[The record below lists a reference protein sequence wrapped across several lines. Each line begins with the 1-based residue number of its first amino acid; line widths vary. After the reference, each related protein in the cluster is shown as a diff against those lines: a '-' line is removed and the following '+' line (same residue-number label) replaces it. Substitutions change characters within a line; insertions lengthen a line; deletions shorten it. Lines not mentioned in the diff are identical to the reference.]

1 MNIFNNKNQSYYN
14 NIKANKEDIMKVVC
28 CKNCGAKYQLDDND
42 DISSFECSSCAGD
55 LELLENYSNEQ
66 SQHSGILSSI
76 KYDNSQIVQCE
87 DCGLKYKIKSN
98 DNILDYECDSCGGSL
113 RYLDSEMNKELDQY
127 IDERKKELQEIR
139 RNQQDT
145 AEEQSTAN
153 DHSIRSITNKL
164 ETFFS
169 EDEMQKIAEEELEQ
183 ERSEIEEIPKTART
197 TIPEPVLSKFN
208 KEFAIP
214 KTNDYNIMKNY
225 LKDEFFKGIAVY
237 YENAPESKS
246 SGRFGSLKS
255 KFTIAEPGDGIVSTE
270 LLVDDSPDFE
280 IKHLTKDHYIIIAGF
295 VIFILSIV
303 EVILVNTGVGL
314 AALLISI
321 VIIAYGLYRT
331 RDTQETTIRTR
342 IIREHLLT
350 LPEEYYVFYNVKT
363 PTSPIGINHVVVGPT
378 GIYALLSQKYNPK
391 NRLNSENENI
401 ELIKSVENENERF
414 EVEHIG
420 NERRFRYTTKQA
432 KFSQDNAI
440 KQKAL
445 TLGEDL
451 INFLND
457 NNIKNCFVEPL
468 VGFINNDVVVINMP
482 LTDEDLF
489 IDELLNTIQNTT
501 IKLNSETIDK
511 CAVLLSRYSA
521 DCSSEF

>member
-1 MNIFNNKNQSYYN
+1 
-14 NIKANKEDIMKVVC
+14 MKVVC

-55 LELLENYSNEQ
+55 LELLEDYSNSQ
-66 SQHSGILSSI
+66 SSSNSGILSSI

-87 DCGLKYKIKSN
+87 DCGLKYKIKAS

-127 IDERKKELQEIR
+127 IDERRKELAEIR
-139 RNQQDT
+139 KNQSQNPEF
-145 AEEQSTAN
+145 EEQTEDNA
-153 DHSIRSITNKL
+153 RSIKSITDKL
-164 ETFFS
+164 ENFFS
-169 EDEMQKIAEEELEQ
+169 EDQMQKIAEEELEE
-183 ERSEIEEIPKTART
+183 ERLQVENHARTART
-197 TIPEPVLSKFN
+197 TIPEQVLSKFG
-208 KEFAIP
+208 KEFAFP
-214 KTNDYNIMKNY
+214 KTNDYNILKEF
-225 LKDEFFKGIAVY
+225 LKDEFFKGMKVY
-237 YENAPESKS
+237 YETPEKEDK
-246 SGRFGSLKS
+246 GRFDGILNKISIK
-255 KFTIAEPGDGIVSTE
+255 EPGDGIVSTDM
-270 LLVDDSPDFE
+270 LTDDGPDFD
-280 IKHLTKDHYIIIAGF
+280 IRNLNTDQYVIIAGV
-295 VIFILSIV
+295 VIFVLSII
-303 EVILVNTGVGL
+303 EVVFVNSGIGL
-314 AALLISI
+314 AALLIGI

-363 PTSPIGINHVVVGPT
+363 PTSPVGINHVVVGPT

-401 ELIKSVENENERF
+401 ELIKSADKDQEKF
-414 EVEHIG
+414 EIKRVG
-420 NERRFRYTTKQA
+420 NQKLFKYTTKQA

-457 NNIKNCFVEPL
+457 NNIRNCFVEPL
-468 VGFINNDVVVINMP
+468 VGFINNEVVVINMP

-489 IDELLNTIQNTT
+489 IDELLNTIQNST

-511 CAVLLSRYSA
+511 CAVLLSKYSA

>member
-1 MNIFNNKNQSYYN
+1 
-14 NIKANKEDIMKVVC
+14 MKVVC

-55 LELLENYSNEQ
+55 LELLEDYSNSQ
-66 SQHSGILSSI
+66 SSSNSGILSSI

-87 DCGLKYKIKSN
+87 DCGLKYKIKAS

-113 RYLDSEMNKELDQY
+113 RYLDSEMNKELDNY
-127 IDERKKELQEIR
+127 IDERRKELEEIR
-139 RNQQDT
+139 RNQE
-145 AEEQSTAN
+145 AEPEIEEQTEDNA
-153 DHSIRSITNKL
+153 RSIKSITDKL
-164 ETFFS
+164 ENFFS
-169 EDEMQKIAEEELEQ
+169 EDQMQKIAEEELEE
-183 ERSEIEEIPKTART
+183 ERMQIENTPKTART
-197 TIPEPVLSKFN
+197 TIPEPVLSKFG
-208 KEFAIP
+208 KEFALP
-214 KTNDYNIMKNY
+214 KTNDYNILKEF
-225 LKDEFFKGIAVY
+225 LKDEFFKGMKVY
-237 YENAPESKS
+237 YTPTEEKQK
-246 SGRFGSLKS
+246 GRFDGILNKISIS
-255 KFTIAEPGDGIVSTE
+255 EPGDGIVSTE
-270 LLVDDSPDFE
+270 MLANDGPDFD
-280 IKHLTKDHYIIIAGF
+280 IKNMTTDQYIIIAGV
-295 VIFILSIV
+295 VIFILSVI
-303 EVILVNTGVGL
+303 EVILVNSGIGL
-314 AALLISI
+314 AALLIGI

-350 LPEEYYVFYNVKT
+350 LPEDYYVFYNVKT
-363 PTSPIGINHVVVGPT
+363 PTSPVGINHVVVGPT

-401 ELIKSVENENERF
+401 ELIKSAEEDKEKF
-414 EVEHIG
+414 EITNVG
-420 NERRFRYTTKQA
+420 GQKLFKYTTKQA

-451 INFLND
+451 INFLNE
-457 NNIKNCFVEPL
+457 NNIRNCFVEPL
-468 VGFINNDVVVINMP
+468 VGFINNEVVVINMP

-489 IDELLNTIQNTT
+489 IEELLNTIQTST

-511 CAVLLSRYSA
+511 CAVLLSKYSA